1 MDEREKRLK
10 EFEAKGIVHT
20 DAQGIRVVDA
30 SRLQGPVSF
39 LSQEN
44 DERRKVGK
52 KRNKKK
58 PKSSSPPTPEEEE
71 EVPEG
76 AGPKVLLPSEMKKR
90 ERLNKQ
96 FKKEFT
102 MSEEDVPKGVGLDV
116 GTSFLVAGRF
126 ETDGKIHFN
135 KMRDCFIQLEPK
147 TAINAKFIKKGLD
160 ERKAPYIE
168 KNGSFYV
175 LGEDAFIM
183 ANERHIVT
191 RRPMH
196 RGVLSP
202 AEKEA
207 FPILQEL
214 IKRLVG
220 KPRIKGEQL
229 IFSSPAKP
237 IDAEFDQ
244 LFHQDMIRSF
254 INGLGYDAHPMN
266 EAEALAYSEL
276 LEEGLTGIAIS
287 CLVPGTK
294 IYANYGIKNIEDVRV
309 GDTVITHRGR
319 PQKVLNVINKPFIGK
334 KTKIQIQ
341 GYSNSTEDYQFVD
354 NHELYVNRNGQWEW
368 IGCEEVKEG
377 DLVGEPIVY
386 QNPDLGKHTL
396 TLCEKITSSP
406 DTVKTQYKTTQNV
419 FRLMGYFL
427 GDGSANILEG
437 CIQFDFHKNE
447 KDNIEDVQEILRRS
461 FGKQSS
467 LIDKGENVIRI
478 KCYSKGLASW
488 FKNHCYDENKEK
500 ICPWSLERMSNG
512 DCLNLLIGLI
522 RSDGE
527 IKAEQIRFGSISTN
541 LVWLVK
547 QLLARLG
554 IAGSMQWR
562 EPREGGI
569 VESRQIKGKKV
580 EWSIQAS
587 GRLLHDSLVMLVRHL
602 DCDNNRLAEKLFVR
616 DGFVCGRIQKIDYEE
631 YCGTVYDL
639 QVEEDHSFSGP
650 MLTIHNCG
658 AGMMNVAVL
667 SAGDPVVTFSTSRS
681 GDWVDQQ
688 AATATNMTP
697 SIIQQEKEDPDLDLM
712 NPDPGNQV
720 QAAIAVYYGN
730 LLVYTLENIAHDLAN
745 SPQLPKFKDPIP
757 LVVAGGTSLPKGFIA
772 KFEQALNAVEM
783 PVEISEIR
791 HAADALHAVS
801 NGLTLAA
808 SME

>member
-39 LSQEN
+39 RSQEN

-58 PKSSSPPTPEEEE
+58 PKSSSPPTPEGE

-76 AGPKVLLPSEMKKR
+76 VGPKVLLPSEMKKR

-183 ANERHIVT
+183 ANERHIAT

-220 KPRIKGEQL
+220 KPRTKGEQL

-244 LFHQDMIRSF
+244 LFHQDMIKSF

-276 LEEGLTGIAIS
+276 LEEGLTGVAIS
-287 CLVPGTK
+287 
-294 IYANYGIKNIEDVRV
+294 
-309 GDTVITHRGR
+309 
-319 PQKVLNVINKPFIGK
+319 
-334 KTKIQIQ
+334 
-341 GYSNSTEDYQFVD
+341 
-354 NHELYVNRNGQWEW
+354 
-368 IGCEEVKEG
+368 
-377 DLVGEPIVY
+377 
-386 QNPDLGKHTL
+386 
-396 TLCEKITSSP
+396 
-406 DTVKTQYKTTQNV
+406 
-419 FRLMGYFL
+419 
-427 GDGSANILEG
+427 
-437 CIQFDFHKNE
+437 
-447 KDNIEDVQEILRRS
+447 
-461 FGKQSS
+461 
-467 LIDKGENVIRI
+467 
-478 KCYSKGLASW
+478 
-488 FKNHCYDENKEK
+488 
-500 ICPWSLERMSNG
+500 
-512 DCLNLLIGLI
+512 
-522 RSDGE
+522 
-527 IKAEQIRFGSISTN
+527 
-541 LVWLVK
+541 
-547 QLLARLG
+547 
-554 IAGSMQWR
+554 
-562 EPREGGI
+562 
-569 VESRQIKGKKV
+569 
-580 EWSIQAS
+580 
-587 GRLLHDSLVMLVRHL
+587 
-602 DCDNNRLAEKLFVR
+602 
-616 DGFVCGRIQKIDYEE
+616 
-631 YCGTVYDL
+631 
-639 QVEEDHSFSGP
+639 
-650 MLTIHNCG
+650 CG

-772 KFEQALNAVEM
+772 KFEQALSAVEM